1 MKICALLIIFVQIL
15 LFISCDSGRDEV
27 ILSRSES
34 LLETDPDSALSVLS
48 SILYPEELSE
58 KAYNRYALLKIQTE
72 YKSYQD
78 ITSDSTIL
86 SVRDYYLEKK
96 DYHNTALSSYYC
108 GCYYKECGNKE
119 NAMRYFL
126 EANEYAE
133 KGDDFNL
140 KGLIRNAIGVI
151 LLNQFNVER
160 AVMNFK
166 ESASFYKQAG
176 NLKNELITYVQTG
189 DCFQYSEQPDSALFY
204 YVKCLHLADKEN
216 LSQEQSLVRQNLG
229 ILYAQKGELTKAIQ
243 YLNEALEYTSD
254 YDNQIKIY
262 LSLLEFY
269 SANNQDDL
277 ANVYRERLLLK
288 KDSIKDIYV
297 KANLLQVLSEK
308 EEQLKNYPEALAYH
322 KMYAENLLQVIDINL
337 DKRLLELDKKYNYE
351 KIRSHNIRLK
361 LEKANILIGIV
372 VGTLLFIISI
382 LLLFRRYMK
391 RKNDILELE
400 AKIVQLNI
408 LAQKYN
414 EKEKTFASYLLK
426 HFDVLKKM
434 TSLKIYMKKDTSH
447 KDEFWIKKINE
458 IIYGQDTLD
467 WNVLYDVMNKLH
479 NGFFNRLKELY
490 PQLKEVEY
498 RILCLTYS
506 GFSTE
511 EISIVLNLSI
521 HTINTKRSAIRKS
534 LGVAAFTNLRD
545 FLNEKLS

>member
-15 LFISCDSGRDEV
+15 LCISCDSGRNEV

-58 KAYNRYALLKIQTE
+58 KAYNRYALLKIQAE

-126 EANEYAE
+126 EANEYAD

-151 LLNQFNVER
+151 LLNQFDIER

-229 ILYAQKGELTKAIQ
+229 ILYAQKGELAKAIQ

-269 SANNQDDL
+269 STNNQDDL

-372 VGTLLFIISI
+372 IGTLLFIISI

-400 AKIVQLNI
+400 AKIAQLNI

>member
-1 MKICALLIIFVQIL
+1 MKICALLIFFVQIIL
-15 LFISCDSGRDEV
+15 CISCDSGRNEV

-58 KAYNRYALLKIQTE
+58 KAYNRYALLKIQAE

-151 LLNQFNVER
+151 LLNQFDIER

-204 YVKCLHLADKEN
+204 YVKCLHLVDKEN

-297 KANLLQVLSEK
+297 KANLLQVLSVK
-308 EEQLKNYPEALAYH
+308 EELLKNYPEALAYH

-372 VGTLLFIISI
+372 IGTLLFIISI

>member
-1 MKICALLIIFVQIL
+1 MKICTLLIIFVQIIL
-15 LFISCDSGRDEV
+15 CISCDSGRHEV
-27 ILSRSES
+27 ILSESES
-34 LLETDPDSALSVLS
+34 LLDTDPDSALSVLS

-58 KAYNRYALLKIQTE
+58 KAYNRYALLKIQAE
-72 YKSYQD
+72 YKSYRD

-119 NAMRYFL
+119 NAMRYFQ

-151 LLNQFNVER
+151 LLNQFDIER

-262 LSLLEFY
+262 LSLLELY
-269 SANNQDDL
+269 SVNNQDDL

-372 VGTLLFIISI
+372 IGTLLFIISI

-400 AKIVQLNI
+400 EKIAQLNI
-408 LAQKYN
+408 LAQKYD

>member
-1 MKICALLIIFVQIL
+1 MKICTLLIIFVQIIL
-15 LFISCDSGRDEV
+15 CISCDSGRHEV
-27 ILSRSES
+27 ILSESES
-34 LLETDPDSALSVLS
+34 LLDTDPDSALSVLS

-58 KAYNRYALLKIQTE
+58 KAYNRYALLKIQAE
-72 YKSYQD
+72 YKSYRD

-119 NAMRYFL
+119 NAMRYFQ

-151 LLNQFNVER
+151 LLNQFDIER

-262 LSLLEFY
+262 LSLLELY
-269 SANNQDDL
+269 SVNNQDDL

-322 KMYAENLLQVIDINL
+322 KIYAENLLQVIDINL

-372 VGTLLFIISI
+372 IGTLLFIISI

-400 AKIVQLNI
+400 AKIAQLNI
-408 LAQKYN
+408 LAQKYD

>member
-15 LFISCDSGRDEV
+15 LCISCDSGRDEV

-58 KAYNRYALLKIQTE
+58 KAYNRYALLKIQAE

-140 KGLIRNAIGVI
+140 KGLIKNAIGVI
-151 LLNQFNVER
+151 LLNQFDIER

-269 SANNQDDL
+269 SANNQEDL
-277 ANVYRERLLLK
+277 ADVYRERLLLK

-372 VGTLLFIISI
+372 IGTLLFIISI

-434 TSLKIYMKKDTSH
+434 TSLKIYIKKDTSH

>member
-1 MKICALLIIFVQIL
+1 M
-15 LFISCDSGRDEV
+15 G
-27 ILSRSES
+27 
-34 LLETDPDSALSVLS
+34 TDPDSALSVLS

-58 KAYNRYALLKIQTE
+58 KAYNRYALLKIQAE

-151 LLNQFNVER
+151 LLNQFDVER

-269 SANNQDDL
+269 STNNQDDL

-322 KMYAENLLQVIDINL
+322 KMYAENLLQVIDSNL

-372 VGTLLFIISI
+372 IGTLLFIISL

-400 AKIVQLNI
+400 AKIAQLNI

>member
-1 MKICALLIIFVQIL
+1 MKIYALLILFVQIIL
-15 LFISCDSGRDEV
+15 CISCDSGRREV
-27 ILSRSES
+27 ILSESES
-34 LLETDPDSALSVLS
+34 LLDTDPDSALSVLS

-58 KAYNRYALLKIQTE
+58 KAYNRYALLKIQAE

-119 NAMRYFL
+119 NAMRYFQ

-151 LLNQFNVER
+151 LLNQFDIER

-262 LSLLEFY
+262 LSLLELY
-269 SANNQDDL
+269 SVNNQDDL

-322 KMYAENLLQVIDINL
+322 KIYAENLLQVIDINL

-372 VGTLLFIISI
+372 IGTLLFIISI

-400 AKIVQLNI
+400 AKIAQLNI

>member
-1 MKICALLIIFVQIL
+1 MKICTLLIIFVQIL
-15 LFISCDSGRDEV
+15 LCISCDSGRNEV

-58 KAYNRYALLKIQTE
+58 KAYNRYALLKIQAE

-119 NAMRYFL
+119 NAMRYFQ

-151 LLNQFNVER
+151 LLNQFDIER

-262 LSLLEFY
+262 LSLLELY
-269 SANNQDDL
+269 SVNNQDDL

-322 KMYAENLLQVIDINL
+322 KIYAENLLQVIDINL

-372 VGTLLFIISI
+372 IGTLLFIISI

-400 AKIVQLNI
+400 AKIAQLNI
-408 LAQKYN
+408 LAQKYD